1 MLFFLL
7 VFLLNY
13 KGLTDGTKNIT
24 ITTGGIMRLFKT
36 SLRKRLQNLLR
47 KLLGLNMSES
57 DQRQRAQVIDTRAE
71 VLLREVEAKAKLAEI
86 KASQSASE
94 LASIHLSQF
103 AGLYLLILVL
113 AFVGSCLFI
122 PADSIAVVAGL
133 ITLVVTSLSSI
144 LKTIVDGSAD
154 TLTKDKEKKDA

>member
-1 MLFFLL
+1 
-7 VFLLNY
+7 
-13 KGLTDGTKNIT
+13 
-24 ITTGGIMRLFKT
+24 MRVYKT
-36 SLRKRLQNLLR
+36 SLRRRLQNLLR
-47 KLLGLNMSES
+47 KLLGLNMTESE
-57 DQRQRAQVIDTRAE
+57 QRTRAQVIDTRAE

-94 LASIHLSQF
+94 LAAIHLSQF

-144 LKTIVDGSAD
+144 LKSIVEGSAEALNGNGKNNKPKG
-154 TLTKDKEKKDA
+154 TE

>member
-1 MLFFLL
+1 
-7 VFLLNY
+7 
-13 KGLTDGTKNIT
+13 
-24 ITTGGIMRLFKT
+24 MRLYER
-36 SLRKRLQNLLR
+36 SLLKWLQNLFR

-57 DQRQRAQVIDTRAE
+57 DTRQRAQVIDTRAE
-71 VLLREVEAKAKLAEI
+71 VLLREVEAKATLAKM

-94 LASIHLSQF
+94 LAAIHLSQF

-113 AFVGSCLFI
+113 AFIGSCLFI

-144 LKTIVDGSAD
+144 LKSIVEGSSD
-154 TLTKDKEKKDA
+154 MLPKDKED

>member
-1 MLFFLL
+1 MRIR
-7 VFLLNY
+7 
-13 KGLTDGTKNIT
+13 TK
-24 ITTGGIMRLFKT
+24 TGHVSLWQRVSRLFI
-36 SLRKRLQNLLR
+36 R
-47 KLLGLNMSES
+47 LLGGEMTEA
-57 DQRQRAQVIDTRAE
+57 DKRQRAQVIDTRAE

-94 LASIHLSQF
+94 LAAIHLSQF

-122 PADSIAVVAGL
+122 PADSIAVVCGL

-144 LKTIVDGSAD
+144 LKSIVDGPSD
-154 TLTKDKEKKDA
+154 KDKEKDKDAS

>member
-1 MLFFLL
+1 
-7 VFLLNY
+7 
-13 KGLTDGTKNIT
+13 
-24 ITTGGIMRLFKT
+24 
-36 SLRKRLQNLLR
+36 
-47 KLLGLNMSES
+47 MSES
-57 DQRQRAQVIDTRAE
+57 EQRQRAQVIDTRAE

-86 KASQSASE
+86 KAQQSASE
-94 LASIHLSQF
+94 LAAIHLSQF

-144 LKTIVDGSAD
+144 LKSIVDGSSD
-154 TLTKDKEKKDA
+154 MVNGNGNGKKKGNDS

>member
-7 VFLLNY
+7 VFLLSY

-24 ITTGGIMRLFKT
+24 ITNGGIMRIYKK
-36 SLRKRLQNLLR
+36 SLLKRLQHLFR
-47 KLLGLNMSES
+47 KLLGLNMPESE
-57 DQRQRAQVIDTRAE
+57 QRQRAQVIDTRAE

-144 LKTIVDGSAD
+144 LKSIVDGSSD
-154 TLTKDKEKKDA
+154 MLPKDKKDNN

>member
-1 MLFFLL
+1 MRIRTEDGSVSLWGRLSRLL
-7 VFLLNY
+7 
-13 KGLTDGTKNIT
+13 I
-24 ITTGGIMRLFKT
+24 R
-36 SLRKRLQNLLR
+36 
-47 KLLGLNMSES
+47 LLGGDMTEAE
-57 DQRQRAQVIDTRAE
+57 QRQRAQVIDTRAE

-94 LASIHLSQF
+94 LAAIHLSQF

-122 PADSIAVVAGL
+122 PADSIAVVCGL

-144 LKTIVDGSAD
+144 LKSIVDGSG
-154 TLTKDKEKKDA
+154 DKEKENGEH

>member
-1 MLFFLL
+1 M
-7 VFLLNY
+7 
-13 KGLTDGTKNIT
+13 TE
-24 ITTGGIMRLFKT
+24 
-36 SLRKRLQNLLR
+36 
-47 KLLGLNMSES
+47 SE
-57 DQRQRAQVIDTRAE
+57 QRQRAQVIDTRAE

-94 LASIHLSQF
+94 LAAIHLSQF

-122 PADSIAVVAGL
+122 PADSIAVVCGL

-144 LKTIVDGSAD
+144 LKSIVDGSAE
-154 TLTKDKEKKDA
+154 KEKENGNGDH